1 MRSSTSSARLPHALL
16 TLSLVTAATCALA
29 PNAAY
34 AQSESGRAAISGSV
48 KDGSGAIISTAI
60 ISVRDRDTGQ
70 TRTAKS
76 DGAGF
81 FSFTSLTVGNYVVEA
96 TAPGF
101 GKTRLENVT
110 LTVGQDADFRLV
122 LTPETVSATVVVNA
136 EDSELI
142 PRTAVDNA
150 TIIGGDVVENL
161 PSRGRNFTDFALL
174 SPGIS
179 QEGDR
184 FGLVV
189 NGQRSSNAN
198 ISIDGV
204 DFNDPLQGGQR
215 GGNDAVYFFPQV
227 AVREFQVVRTG
238 VAAEFGRTNAGFVNV
253 VTKSGTN
260 RFHGEALY
268 TNRNPTLTW
277 ADALNDPGTDNVQNQ
292 YAFAVGG
299 PIRHDRLFFF
309 AGIEKND
316 LQTPYFVRFT
326 CPATYFDPTG
336 LITNCAQNAGNSLT
350 ALTPA
355 LTNLQGSSFGVNN
368 PLASTG
374 RLDWQISPRNTALIQ
389 YMSTFLNGIA
399 FGSTAVQAVAS
410 SANTLLNRQS
420 QAGILGLTTVLSA
433 TRTNDAHF
441 QYAYDNRQQVPVSSV
456 AEIDIGDLGTLGGAS
471 GGTYIYRA
479 IREEL
484 VDNYTWLLGRHTLR
498 FGVDLNVEPE
508 TQQREAAANGLWT
521 IDTYANYLAALPVSQ
536 GGKGMTPLQI
546 NVAGC
551 AAKNNCSFQFT
562 QTLPSNGGAESRYRG
577 TQYEYAGYL
586 QDALRLR
593 SNLTLNLGLRYE
605 AELEPQGTV
614 NPAIAGTGTNPS
626 DLTQFQPR
634 VGLAWDIFGT
644 GKTLLRASTGL
655 FDAHTPAYILARNF
669 TDNGITNATLNSTYD
684 QSLLA
689 QVPYLGS
696 FSSVPVTNIL
706 NDIYVT
712 DPHFRNPRS
721 AQVSV
726 ALEQQLQKRTSL
738 ILNFVQNETYALQH
752 RLNTNLFAPTIDPA
766 TLYPRFPS
774 VNPVTGVACSY
785 QGINIPCR
793 PNSTIAAYHVNY
805 STAHSTYRALQ
816 VQFKYRY
823 SKKLQLTANYTWAS
837 SRDDDSNERDFNREL
852 ALDPL
857 CTACYNK
864 GYSKQDIRDQFNIH
878 TVYYAPYRFTFTS
891 SFITRSPLPFNAV
904 TSGSSAD
911 VNNDGNT
918 SNDRPILCS
927 QVPFTVCPLAL
938 GNTAINAY
946 KGTTVATGVV
956 TGRNTFRGDGFLNWD
971 MRLIKGF
978 RIRKEQELQF
988 SIECLNCSRSSNLN
1002 LGANQESKFTHAQS
1016 TINPFTGYYYSSMT
1030 AGQQNTAY
1038 GTQRSG
1044 GPRQIQLDARY
1055 LF

>member
-1 MRSSTSSARLPHALL
+1 MYRNPLRMRLLNPFARLPHGLL
-16 TLSLVTAATCALA
+16 TLLMIAAASTMLL
-29 PNAAY
+29 PGAAW
-34 AQSESGRAAISGSV
+34 AQSESGRAAVSGSV
-48 KDGSGAIISTAI
+48 KDASGAIISGAI
-60 ISVRDRDTGQ
+60 ITVRDRDTDQ

-76 DGAGF
+76 DGAGLF
-81 FSFTSLTVGNYVVEA
+81 NVTSLTVGKYVIEA

-122 LTPETVSATVVVNA
+122 LTPEAVAANVVVNA
-136 EDSELI
+136 EDSDLI
-142 PRTAVDNA
+142 PRTAIDNS
-150 TIIGGDVVENL
+150 TIIGSDVVENL

-253 VTKSGTN
+253 VTKSGSN

-268 TNRNPTLTW
+268 TNRNPTFTW
-277 ADALNDPGTDNVQNQ
+277 VDALNDPGTDNVQNQ
-292 YAFAVGG
+292 YAFALGG
-299 PIRHDRLFFF
+299 PIKRDRLFFF

-326 CPATYFDPTG
+326 CPAGYYDPTG
-336 LITNCAQNAGNSLT
+336 TITNCAQTATNTFT
-350 ALTPA
+350 ALGTSI
-355 LTNLQGSSFGVNN
+355 TNLQGSSFGVNN

-374 RLDWQISPRNTALIQ
+374 RLDWQISPRNTAMAQ

-399 FGSTAVQAVAS
+399 FGSMAVQSVAT

-433 TRTNDAHF
+433 TRTNDAHL
-441 QYAYDNRQQVPVSSV
+441 QYVYDNRQQVPVSPV
-456 AEIDIGDLGTLGGAS
+456 AEVDISDLGTLGGAN

-479 IREEL
+479 IREEA
-484 VDNYTWLLGRHTLR
+484 VDNYTWLLGRHTFR
-498 FGVDLNVEPE
+498 FGVDLNIEPE

-521 IDTYANYLAALPVSQ
+521 IDTYADYLKALPVAQ
-536 GGKGMTPLQI
+536 GGGGQTALQVNAVTPGAIQ
-546 NVAGC
+546 
-551 AAKNNCSFQFT
+551 FQ
-562 QTLPSNGGAESRYRG
+562 QTLAYAGGEARYKG

-586 QDALRLR
+586 QDSFRVL
-593 SNLTLNLGLRYE
+593 NNVTLNLGLRYE
-605 AELEPQGTV
+605 AQLEPQGLN
-614 NPAIAGTGTNPS
+614 NPALPQTGVNPS
-626 DLTQFQPR
+626 DVTQYQPR
-634 VGLAWDIFGT
+634 IGIAWDVYGT
-644 GKTLLRASTGL
+644 GKTLVRTSTGL

-669 TDNGITNATLNSTYD
+669 TDNGITNATLNSLYD
-684 QSLLA
+684 QSLLS
-689 QVPYLGS
+689 QVAYLGT
-696 FSSVPVTNIL
+696 FTSVPTTPIL

-721 AQVSV
+721 VQVAFAV
-726 ALEQQLQKRTSL
+726 EQELHKRTSL
-738 ILNFVQNETYALQH
+738 TVGYVQNETYALQH
-752 RLNTNLFAPTIDPA
+752 RLNTNLFAPTVDPL
-766 TLYPRFPS
+766 TFYPRFPS
-774 VNPVTGVACSY
+774 INPVTGVACRF
-785 QGINIPCR
+785 QNVAVPCR
-793 PNSTIAAYHVNY
+793 PNNTIAAYHVNY
-805 STAHSTYRALQ
+805 SSAHSTYRALQ
-816 VQFKYRY
+816 AQLKYRF
-823 SKKLQLTANYTWAS
+823 SRKLQTTANYTWAS

-852 ALDPL
+852 ALDSL
-857 CTACYNK
+857 CTSCYNR
-864 GYSKQDIRDQFNIH
+864 GYSKQDIRHQFNIH
-878 TVYYAPYRFTFTS
+878 AVYYMPYRFTFTS
-891 SFITRSPLPFNAV
+891 SFITRSALPFTAT
-904 TSGSSAD
+904 TSGGSAD

-918 SNDRPILCS
+918 ANDRPILCS
-927 QVPFTVCPLAL
+927 QIRGTICPLSA
-938 GNTAINAY
+938 GAVNAY
-946 KGTTVATGVV
+946 KGAAVGSGFVV
-956 TGRNTFRGDGFLNWD
+956 GRNTFREDGFLNWD

-978 RIRKEQELQF
+978 RIRKEQEMQL

-1002 LGANQESKFTHAQS
+1002 LGANQESKFTHAQG
-1016 TINPFTGYYYSSMT
+1016 TINTFTGYYYSSVT
-1030 AGQQNTAY
+1030 AGQQNNAY

-1044 GPRQIQLDARY
+1044 GPRQLQFDARY